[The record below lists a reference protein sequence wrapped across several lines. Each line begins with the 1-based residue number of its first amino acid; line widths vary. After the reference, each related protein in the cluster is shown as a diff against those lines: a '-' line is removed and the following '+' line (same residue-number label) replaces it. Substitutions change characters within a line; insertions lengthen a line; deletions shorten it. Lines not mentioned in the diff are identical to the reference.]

1 MRQSRKLLSGVTW
14 IESSNLSL
22 SAIFNQGACVF
33 QLSFLLLS
41 VITFFSAFLLFQIEL
56 IIAKLLLP
64 IYGGSYLV
72 WGACVVFFQA
82 VLLAGYAFAHK
93 GIDMFGFK
101 KYLKIHLVLL
111 LIPFFFFPGRSI
123 HVDHHAS
130 GMPLVLDIFVR
141 LITTIGPVFLVLS
154 TISLVT
160 QAWLSSSDHA
170 RRNHP
175 FILYAISNVG
185 SFLAL
190 WSYPFFVE
198 PLLTNTEQLN
208 IWRVIYVLLV
218 ALTIWAFRVITVKD
232 VKTED
237 EGAAVVTRSQ
247 ALRWLL
253 LSAAGVMLFLSVTN
267 LITYEV
273 APIPLLWI
281 IPLSIY
287 LLSFILCFK
296 SKPWYPSWFKFIP
309 AIAIT
314 LGVTFYF
321 QVRTS
326 FLPAAWSVILFNLI
340 LFFLCLFTQKE
351 LIQSKPSSGKLTFF
365 YVMISLGGFLGG
377 FVTSWI
383 VPLISYSPVE
393 FLFGLGIIAF
403 VYPHKITR
411 LILLALIMIAIGADY
426 WTNPHHSLVKKRNYY
441 GIYDVFDKNGVRTFV
456 HGTTLHGIQ
465 WTDESKRFVPLG
477 YYSPLSPLGEIFQK
491 DIFKAQRVGAIGLGA
506 GTTAM
511 YSKPDVP
518 MDFYELDPD
527 VLSIAKSHFWY
538 LASAP
543 GHIRVAI
550 GDARLS
556 LVNTPGSVY
565 DLLIVD
571 AFGGDA
577 IPVHLIN
584 KDVVKIYQEHLT
596 QRGGILLHIPSRY
609 FNLEPVLANIALET
623 GAYVAIKEAEQNGI
637 TLRTFWAVMTWDQER
652 FIHLISK
659 EGWRELH
666 TGDYKPMRTW
676 TDDYSTVM
684 PVMQWDQLW
693 AALTHYKPFK

>member
-1 MRQSRKLLSGVTW
+1 MF
-14 IESSNLSL
+14 SL
-22 SAIFNQGACVF
+22 D
-33 QLSFLLLS
+33 FLLLS

-82 VLLAGYAFAHK
+82 VLLAGYALAHK
-93 GIDMFGFK
+93 GIDLFGFK
-101 KYLKIHLVLL
+101 KYLKVHLVLL
-111 LIPFFFFPGRSI
+111 LIPFFFFPGRAI
-123 HVDHHAS
+123 HVDHHSS

-141 LITTIGPVFLVLS
+141 LLTSIGPVFLVLS

-160 QAWLSSSDHA
+160 QAWLSASDHA
-170 RRNHP
+170 RRDHP
-175 FILYAISNVG
+175 FILYAISNIG
-185 SFLAL
+185 SFAAL
-190 WSYPFFVE
+190 WSYPFLVE
-198 PLLTNTEQLN
+198 PGLTNTEQLN
-208 IWRVIYVLLV
+208 IWRIVYVLLV
-218 ALTIWAFRVITVKD
+218 LLTFWAFKVITVNN
-232 VKTED
+232 VKEKK
-237 EGAAVVTRSQ
+237 EGAAVVSRAT

-296 SKPWYPSWFKFIP
+296 SKPWYPGWVKPIP
-309 AIAIT
+309 AIALC
-314 LGVTFYF
+314 LGVMFYF

-326 FLPAAWSVILFNLI
+326 FLPAAWSVILFNLV

-351 LIQSKPSSGKLTFF
+351 LIRSKPSSGNLTFF

-377 FVTSWI
+377 FITSWI
-383 VPLISYSPVE
+383 IPLISHSPVE
-393 FLFGLGIIAF
+393 FLLGLGIIAF
-403 VYPHKITR
+403 VYPNKITR
-411 LILLALIMIAIGADY
+411 LILLSLIIIAVGADY

-441 GIYDVFDKNGVRTFV
+441 GIYDVFDKNDVRTFV
-456 HGTTLHGIQ
+456 HGTTLHGIE
-465 WTDESKRFVPLG
+465 WTEPERRFVPLG
-477 YYSPLSPLGEIFQK
+477 YYSPLSPMGEIFQK
-491 DIFKAQRVGAIGLGA
+491 DIFKAHRVAAIGLGA

-511 YSKPDVP
+511 YSKPDMP
-518 MDFYELDPD
+518 IDFYELDPD
-527 VLSIAKSHFWY
+527 VLSIAQHYFWY
-538 LASAP
+538 LRLAQ

-556 LVNTPGSVY
+556 LSNTPDAVY

-584 KDVVKIYQEHLT
+584 KDVVGLYRRHLT
-596 QRGGILLHIPSRY
+596 ERGGILFHIPSRY
-609 FNLEPVLANIALET
+609 FNLEPVLAHIALET
-623 GAYVAIKEAEQNGI
+623 GAFVAIKEAQQDGI
-637 TLRTFWAVMTWDQER
+637 TLKTFWATMTWDQER
-652 FIHLISK
+652 FIQLITT
-659 EGWRELH
+659 EGWRPLNV
-666 TGDYKPMRTW
+666 GDYKPMRTW

-684 PVMQWDQLW
+684 PVLQFDQLW